1 MQFRM
6 AIEQQGNVS
15 LRSGRTIVTG
25 SALSRSVFAI
35 SSTAVSFAV
44 RTPVPVMPGRRDRFR
59 LHIVRDNQLTH

>member
-15 LRSGRTIVTG
+15 LRPVDTMVTG

-35 SSTAVSFAV
+35 SLPPYSFAV
-44 RTPVPVMPGRRDRFR
+44 RTPVPVMPGRRDAFAV
-59 LHIVRDNQLTH
+59 HIVRDNQLTH